1 MPIMLGFHP
10 SLRAY
15 PDAAQTRKK
24 AAPTASQ
31 TILGTFRFCTPVTVP
46 ENLPPS
52 NGAIPGRHVKMLTNI
67 KKAALEALDTTLLQ
81 RARPSARPDA
91 TLPAHPL
98 SAVDTVIDVEF
109 HIYADRREGLLLEL
123 GRIVMNSGFNLL
135 RPRLSTIDGGVLLTL
150 AVRGPNKHLLALQD
164 RLSCHALVR
173 SFESNVVEPLGRATT
188 SGADATA
195 KPALATSVPDARDDK
210 PDHQRVEAVLGQ
222 LARSFPNIFDKV
234 LAFERDLPPNVRDVS
249 THYAGKRLGAWVF
262 KRDYALGARLNLAKS
277 IKQIALPALRE
288 LVRNTE
294 LADGHLHVK
303 DSPLCDTQRHA
314 GASCHFLRGY
324 LEGLLGESDHLGSL
338 RVTELSCRN
347 TGAEAC
353 TFAITPIG

>member
-1 MPIMLGFHP
+1 
-10 SLRAY
+10 
-15 PDAAQTRKK
+15 
-24 AAPTASQ
+24 
-31 TILGTFRFCTPVTVP
+31 
-46 ENLPPS
+46 
-52 NGAIPGRHVKMLTNI
+52 
-67 KKAALEALDTTLLQ
+67 
-81 RARPSARPDA
+81 
-91 TLPAHPL
+91 
-98 SAVDTVIDVEF
+98 VIDIEF

-135 RPRLSTIDGGVLLTL
+135 RPRLSAIDGGVLLTL
-150 AVRGPNKHLLALQD
+150 AVRGPKKNLLPLQD
-164 RLSCHALVR
+164 RLSSHALVR
-173 SFESNVVEPLGRATT
+173 SFESSLVDNIGWATAT
-188 SGADATA
+188 GADSS
-195 KPALATSVPDARDDK
+195 KPVSAASAADARDDR
-210 PDHQRVEAVLGQ
+210 PDYQRVEAVLGQ
-222 LARSFPNIFDKV
+222 LARSFPNVFDTV

-294 LADGHLHVK
+294 LAEGHLHVK

>member
-1 MPIMLGFHP
+1 
-10 SLRAY
+10 
-15 PDAAQTRKK
+15 
-24 AAPTASQ
+24 
-31 TILGTFRFCTPVTVP
+31 
-46 ENLPPS
+46 
-52 NGAIPGRHVKMLTNI
+52 MLTNI
-67 KKAALEALDTTLLQ
+67 KKAALEAFDSTMLQ
-81 RARPSARPDA
+81 RARPSVRLDA
-91 TLPAHPL
+91 APPAHPL
-98 SAVDTVIDVEF
+98 SALDAVVDVEF

-150 AVRGPNKHLLALQD
+150 AARGPNKHLLALQD

-173 SFESNVVEPLGRATT
+173 SFESNIVDPLGQATT
-188 SGADATA
+188 SGAEPMA
-195 KPALATSVPDARDDK
+195 KTSAAASAPKADDK
-210 PDHQRVEAVLGQ
+210 PDHQRVEAVLGP
-222 LARSFPNIFDKV
+222 LARSFPNIFDTV
-234 LAFERDLPPNVRDVS
+234 LAFERDLPPNVRDAS

-303 DSPLCDTQRHA
+303 DSPLCDTQWHG

-324 LEGLLGESDHLGSL
+324 LEGLLSESDHLGSL
-338 RVTELSCRN
+338 RVAELSCRN

-353 TFAITPIG
+353 TFAITSIG